1 MNFPAFDMTPDT
13 GAATFGGKENQVY
26 ARFIRDLVPDPY
38 QSKEQGKPVYKPID
52 MVEIRQIGEKDT
64 YKEPVNDLHK
74 QRFKR
79 AWDQFQAGAEQMAN
93 GTPLAVLF
101 PTQPEVVENMKGFYI
116 FTIEAL
122 AEVPDSAGAK
132 IPFLTEWKKR
142 AASYLESVEKGKGF
156 HGLEKKLEEAELR
169 NMEMED
175 RLKTLEAAL
184 AEKDKAPRGRKS
196 SEPEQE

>member
-1 MNFPAFDMTPDT
+1 MNFPASDLSANMDG
-13 GAATFGGKENQVY
+13 GASFGGKENQVF

-38 QSKEQGKPVYKPID
+38 QSKEQGKPCYKAID

-74 QRFKR
+74 QRFRR
-79 AWDQFQAGAEQMAN
+79 AWDQFSAGAEQMAS
-93 GTPLAVLF
+93 GSPLAILF
-101 PTQPEVVENMKGFYI
+101 PTQPEVVENLKGYYI

-122 AEVPDSAGAK
+122 AEVPDSSGAK
-132 IPFLTEWKKR
+132 IPFLTIWKER
-142 AASYLESVEKGKGF
+142 ARQYLDGVEKGKGF
-156 HGLEKKLEEAELR
+156 HSLEKKLEEAELR

-184 AEKDKAPRGRKS
+184 AEKAPRGRKP